1 LSSSGRQT
9 NGNPER
15 EISRGIVA
23 IYKEYLGRGP
33 TSSRTELTEH
43 TAVTTLTDALTKA
56 EHSLIE
62 RGDGPTVR
70 EMRRKF
76 QAAMRADITTLV
88 EEVTGRKTASFLSDH
103 DTDNDVAVEIVVFE
117 ETAEPEAVVSNGA
130 ASVNGSAPANGAA

>member
-1 LSSSGRQT
+1 MSSSGRQQ

-33 TSSRTELTEH
+33 TSARTELTEH
-43 TAVTTLTDALTKA
+43 TAITTLSDALTKA

-70 EMRRKF
+70 DMRRKF

-103 DTDNDVAVEIVVFE
+103 DTEKDVAVEIVVFE
-117 ETAEPEAVVSNGA
+117 EALEPEALPTNGA
-130 ASVNGSAPANGAA
+130 VAANASV